1 MRESPLDVVD
11 HTGRICV
18 MGLEGL
24 EAVGRSWGVEHVMP
38 EMTFDEACAYD
49 IFVRGS
55 ATAEPCLATCRGT
68 LSRALDSR
76 RAAGGPSEGARP
88 HGRCDGGWEGPHPE
102 AYSCVVSPPST

>member
-49 IFVRGS
+49 IFVRRS
-55 ATAEPCLATCRGT
+55 ATAEPCLATCRGI
-68 LSRALDSR
+68 LSRALDS
-76 RAAGGPSEGARP
+76 
-88 HGRCDGGWEGPHPE
+88 
-102 AYSCVVSPPST
+102 